1 MDGNMKDKKSDKHLK
16 LDLLYAADQAII
28 ICYIALKIRMERKR
42 LNKMKKRDEMR
53 SVVCS

>member
-1 MDGNMKDKKSDKHLK
+1 MKDKKSDKHLK
-16 LDLLYAADQAII
+16 LDLLYAADQVII
-28 ICYIALKIRMERKR
+28 ICYIALKIRTERKR